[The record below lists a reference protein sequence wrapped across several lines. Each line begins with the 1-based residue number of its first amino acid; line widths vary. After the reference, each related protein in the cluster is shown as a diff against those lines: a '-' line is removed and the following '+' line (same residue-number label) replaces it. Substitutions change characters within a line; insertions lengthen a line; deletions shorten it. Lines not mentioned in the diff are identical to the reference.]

1 MDNIII
7 KEIEN
12 TEDNAKL
19 IMEWRNDKITRQMSF
34 NSELKI
40 WNEFKEIFKNDYFNN
55 YIKPLF
61 AYYNDNKIAF
71 IGFLSNNNDKE
82 TNSEVSKISIN
93 ISPEYRNKKLGKIII
108 NKSIE
113 YVKNKYP
120 LIKKIIAEIKLNN
133 IASYKLFKSCN
144 FIYDGIKKFNDIDIL
159 VYHYNIE
166 LNTRNV
172 NHINCKNFT
181 KIDANNWFNRNK
193 DKIQNTNL
201 IDIITKQ
208 YFNNYIDK
216 NKKLKILEI
225 GCGNGFRL
233 SEIQKYS
240 NHLLTGIDLSEKA
253 INEGKNN
260 YPYINFIFGDIND
273 IALTDTYDVII
284 CGFFLY
290 YIAQQNLDNIINKI
304 NKNLNNNGKLIIIDF
319 YSKNYVEKNCIHREN
334 LIMHKMDHSKLFT
347 NNLNYI
353 LLSRNTILDD
363 CNNYADSDI
372 NRYVTIDLLHK
383 Y

>member
-1 MDNIII
+1 M
-7 KEIEN
+7 
-12 TEDNAKL
+12 
-19 IMEWRNDKITRQMSF
+19 
-34 NSELKI
+34 
-40 WNEFKEIFKNDYFNN
+40 
-55 YIKPLF
+55 
-61 AYYNDNKIAF
+61 
-71 IGFLSNNNDKE
+71 
-82 TNSEVSKISIN
+82 
-93 ISPEYRNKKLGKIII
+93 
-108 NKSIE
+108 
-113 YVKNKYP
+113 
-120 LIKKIIAEIKLNN
+120 
-133 IASYKLFKSCN
+133 
-144 FIYDGIKKFNDIDIL
+144 
-159 VYHYNIE
+159 
-166 LNTRNV
+166 
-172 NHINCKNFT
+172 NFT

-208 YFNNYIDK
+208 YFNNYIDT

-253 INEGKNN
+253 INEGKSN
-260 YPYINFIFGDIND
+260 YPYINFIHGDIND
-273 IALTDTYDVII
+273 IDLTDTYDVII

-347 NNLNYI
+347 NNL
-353 LLSRNTILDD
+353 
-363 CNNYADSDI
+363 
-372 NRYVTIDLLHK
+372 K
-383 Y
+383 YS